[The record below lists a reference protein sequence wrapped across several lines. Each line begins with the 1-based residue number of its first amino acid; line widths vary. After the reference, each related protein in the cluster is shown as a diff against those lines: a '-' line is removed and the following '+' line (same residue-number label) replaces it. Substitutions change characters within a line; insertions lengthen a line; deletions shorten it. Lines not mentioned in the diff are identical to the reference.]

1 MRNAIFFDLD
11 GTLTDSGPGIMN
23 SALPALEH
31 FGIPVANRDQLRV
44 FVGPPLRQTF
54 ARFGVPEAGIE
65 EAIRIFRA
73 RYIPH
78 RQSLKTPPTPAS
90 RTCWPGCRQR
100 VSPCMGHFQA
110 PGHRHRGAGALPA
123 GPPLHP
129 DLRGRP
135 AVGRE
140 TKADVIAHLLAQIRG
155 PRPGRHGG
163 GHGLRRAGGQGPR
176 HPHHRGHL
184 GYGKLRPCRPWRGG
198 AGGHSGGPA
207 HLFAGLRRPSR
218 RFPSTFLERS
228 PRYGKQ

>member
-1 MRNAIFFDLD
+1 
-11 GTLTDSGPGIMN
+11 MN

-73 RYIPH
+73 RYIPRNKFEKLPPRH
-78 RQSLKTPPTPAS
+78 RGPAGPAAG
-90 RTCWPGCRQR
+90 RGFLPVC
-100 VSPCMGHFQA
+100 GHFQA
-110 PGHRHRGAGALPA
+110 PGHRHRGAGALSA

-135 AVGRE
+135 RRGRE
-140 TKADVIAHLLAQIRG
+140 TKADVIAHLLAQIKG
-155 PRPGRHGG
+155 RPAVMVGTRTTTCW
-163 GHGLRRAGGQGPR
+163 GQGPR
-176 HPHHRGHL
+176 HPHHRGPPGGMGGCGHA
-184 GYGKLRPCRPWRGG
+184 GRRRGG
-198 AGGHSGGPA
+198 AGTPEALHTYLQAFAALPA
-207 HLFAGLRRPSR
+207 GS
-218 RFPSTFLERS
+218 PSTFLERS